1 MCTQGDMYL
10 ILSTI
15 FVLQLQMTTLYE
27 SFLKGPE
34 KIMTLT
40 SDHDYPKILKDMM
53 KHIHLEGDAVYKG
66 YPFMEKGVELWYV
79 EVHLHQVKR
88 VFPKTM
94 GQYFFISRVPRAT
107 FFDSVREAALEAIR
121 QIGEILEARLRY
133 TQEYL
138 REVHAEMM
146 EMKLMATTMKQNI
159 DDLKDHITQ
168 F

>member
-1 MCTQGDMYL
+1 MFTQGDTYL

-27 SFLKGPE
+27 SFLKGP
-34 KIMTLT
+34 KMIMTLT
-40 SDHDYPKILKDMM
+40 SDHVYPKILKDMM

-66 YPFMEKGVELWYV
+66 YPFIENGVELWYV
-79 EVHLHQVKR
+79 EVHLHRVKGVCPR
-88 VFPKTM
+88 TM
-94 GQYFFISRVPRAT
+94 GQYFYISRVPGAT
-107 FFDSVREAALEAIR
+107 FFDSVREAAMEAIR
-121 QIGEILEARLRY
+121 QIGDILEARLRH

-146 EMKLMATTMKQNI
+146 EMKLMSTMMKQKME
-159 DDLKDHITQ
+159 D

>member
-1 MCTQGDMYL
+1 
-10 ILSTI
+10 
-15 FVLQLQMTTLYE
+15 MTTLYE

-34 KIMTLT
+34 MIMTLT
-40 SDHDYPKILKDMM
+40 SDQDYPKILKDMM

-79 EVHLHQVKR
+79 EVHLHRVKG
-88 VFPKTM
+88 VCPKTM

-107 FFDSVREAALEAIR
+107 FFDSVREAAMEAIR
-121 QIGEILEARLRY
+121 QIGEILEARLRH

-159 DDLKDHITQ
+159 DDLKDHIAQ

>member
-27 SFLKGPE
+27 SFLKGSE
-34 KIMTLT
+34 TIMTLT

-53 KHIHLEGDAVYKG
+53 KHIHLEGDAVYKV
-66 YPFMEKGVELWYV
+66 YPFMQKGVELWYV
-79 EVHLHQVKR
+79 EVHLHRMKGVCPR
-88 VFPKTM
+88 MM
-94 GQYFFISRVPRAT
+94 GQYFFISRVPQAT
-107 FFDSVREAALEAIR
+107 FYDVVREAAMEAIC

-146 EMKLMATTMKQNI
+146 EMKLMATMMKQKV
-159 DDLKDHITQ
+159 DDLKDHIAQ